1 MELRHLRYFIA
12 VAETLNFTR
21 AAERLH
27 TAQPSLSQQI
37 KDLEDEL
44 GTSLLTRS
52 KRRVELTPAGTV
64 FLNEARLVLAQAE
77 RAILLARQ
85 AAQLNASQF
94 SIGFVPSAEI
104 KIFPHV
110 LPTMRAQYPNLELNF
125 HSLTTA
131 EQIKALVKKTIDVAF
146 LRPPIEHPDLSSE
159 AIMTEPLVLVMPADH
174 PLSQCQ
180 RILPEH
186 LMDTDFIQINAQQA
200 GQSLYNSIQDWLQRH
215 HLDVRVTQEV
225 HNVLTL
231 LTLISMGGGVSLL
244 PDYAEQMLF
253 RNIATRHLEDEA
265 PPSTT
270 LLMAWR
276 TADTSMSNQFF
287 RGLVRELVG
296 L

>member
-21 AAERLH
+21 AAARLH

-37 KDLEDEL
+37 KDLEYEL
-44 GTSLLTRS
+44 GTALLVRS
-52 KRRVELTPAGTV
+52 KRRVELTAAGAV
-64 FLNEARLVLAQAE
+64 FLNEARLVLAQTE
-77 RAILLARQ
+77 RAVLLARQ
-85 AAQLNASQF
+85 AAGAQHHQF

-146 LRPPIEHPDLSSE
+146 IRPPLNHPELSSE
-159 AIMTEPLVLVMPADH
+159 TVMTESLVLVMPADH
-174 PLSQCQ
+174 PLANYQ
-180 RILPEH
+180 RIPPER
-186 LMDTDFIQINAQQA
+186 LKETDFIQINAQQA
-200 GQSLYNSIQDWLQRH
+200 GQSLHDSIQGWLQQH
-215 HLDVRVTQEV
+215 QLDVRVTQEV

-253 RNIATRHLEDEA
+253 RNIATRHLEEEPPTA
-265 PPSTT
+265 P

-276 TADTSMSNQFF
+276 TEDTSASNQFF
-287 RGLVRELVG
+287 RDLVRELLQV
-296 L
+296 